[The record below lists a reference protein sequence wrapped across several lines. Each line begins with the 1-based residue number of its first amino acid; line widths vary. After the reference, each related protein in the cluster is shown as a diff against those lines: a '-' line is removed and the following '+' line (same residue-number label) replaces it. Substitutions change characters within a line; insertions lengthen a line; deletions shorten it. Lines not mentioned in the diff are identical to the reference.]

1 MKRNMI
7 FFIILAHALLLTA
20 CSTNKAEISVVNTY
34 EETPVGLIEENIDN
48 SKEVITTTYYEMSD
62 GSWKSGDFSYKFRL
76 ELTGRLNNAEKDTTY
91 ILLSNKDDITFE
103 QAWKASGLSSD
114 LNDYFDVKDTKIVA
128 IA

>member
-1 MKRNMI
+1 MKRNVI
-7 FFIILAHALLLTA
+7 FFVILVYALLLTA
-20 CSTNKAEISVVNTY
+20 CSTSKAEVSVVNTY
-34 EETPVGLIEENIDN
+34 EETPVGLIAENIDN

-62 GSWKSGDFSYKFRL
+62 GSWKAGDFSYKFRL

-103 QAWKASGLSSD
+103 EAWKASGLSSD